1 MVVIPTKLMVII
13 PTKDSTYQEI
23 TALSGVPTTK
33 TTPPTSMESL
43 VDGQGQDHLPPA
55 KRLKGA
61 TGEPDSSPS
70 GSPTSPA
77 EAPGQ
82 HDSKPGEP
90 HAAQPRRP
98 KLFGGLT
105 QRQAWDPQMVYEM
118 LGNTTTPI
126 YW

>member
-1 MVVIPTKLMVII
+1 MVVIPQLMVII
-13 PTKDSTYQEI
+13 PTKDSTYQDI

-33 TTPPTSMESL
+33 TTPPTSVENL
-43 VDGQGQDHLPPA
+43 IDDQGQDNLPPA

-70 GSPTSPA
+70 GVTPTSDALMASPTSPA
-77 EAPGQ
+77 AAPGQ

-90 HAAQPRRP
+90 HAAQPHRP

-105 QRQAWDPQMVYEM
+105 QRQA
-118 LGNTTTPI
+118 
-126 YW
+126 